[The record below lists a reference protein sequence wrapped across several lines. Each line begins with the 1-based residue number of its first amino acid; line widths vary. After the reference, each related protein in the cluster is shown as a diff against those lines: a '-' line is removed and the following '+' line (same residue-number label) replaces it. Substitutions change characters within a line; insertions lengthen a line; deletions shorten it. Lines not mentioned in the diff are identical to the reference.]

1 MKNTLPKPQYRI
13 AAKFIDFFIIFLFAL
28 ILPGWLSMICG
39 VAYILCADGM
49 SFGVFQSQSI
59 GKKIFD
65 LQVYSTNTKSLATLK
80 ESAIRNSPL
89 GVLVFL
95 WMIPII
101 GWFFLIV
108 LGVPLIFIEIYLI
121 LRIESQQRLGDVMA
135 DTHVYTLKQ
144 ND

>member
-1 MKNTLPKPQYRI
+1 MESTILHPKPQYRL
-13 AAKFIDFFIIFLFAL
+13 AAKFIDFFIIFVCAL

-49 SFGVFQSQSI
+49 SFGVFQSQSV

-65 LQVYSTNTKSLATLK
+65 LQVTTAPSYAPAQLKDSL
-80 ESAIRNSPL
+80 IRNAPL

-108 LGVPLIFIEIYLI
+108 LGIPLLFIEIYLI
-121 LRIESQQRLGDVMA
+121 LRIDSQQRLGDVMA
-135 DTHVYTLKQ
+135 DTHVIALKP
-144 ND
+144 